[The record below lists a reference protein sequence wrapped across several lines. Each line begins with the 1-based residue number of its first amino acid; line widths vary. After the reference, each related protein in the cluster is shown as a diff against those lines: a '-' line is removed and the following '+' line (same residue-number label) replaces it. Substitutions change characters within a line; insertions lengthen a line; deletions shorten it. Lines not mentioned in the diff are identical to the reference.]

1 MLGNIAKRVSRV
13 TVVPFQRPLIP
24 FLKEP
29 WSSKS
34 KYPAILLETFL
45 YGVYVVLFCCCSF
58 ILWRR
63 RKLPGQWLLMLSTSL
78 MFLLASADMIITAYF
93 FFHFVLSTPTVNV
106 GHSHSN
112 THEPWN
118 RILEVKFGVYV
129 IANAIASSLLINRC
143 YEVWQNGRIILA
155 PIALALIGSVIS
167 FISITKSQL
176 GDKLLA
182 ASFIIS
188 AAANLSVTLL
198 IATKMWWTS
207 KKIRQ
212 IFTMQFSDMCDYV
225 VCLILDSNAIYSL
238 SIVLYLGFHTLVID
252 ASLTQIAAV
261 TLAAMILR
269 KSSADSLANTSTYS
283 SSTSIPQISPAMQR
297 TRSVTR
303 RRNRFRMAFSSNP
316 FKRGSEGIEA
326 K

>member
-1 MLGNIAKRVSRV
+1 MWGIVIAIHTNLGIGSWRSSLGCMLLQMLLLVVFCLAKWAHHSCPYR
-13 TVVPFQRPLIP
+13 T
-24 FLKEP
+24 
-29 WSSKS
+29 
-34 KYPAILLETFL
+34 
-45 YGVYVVLFCCCSF
+45 GV
-58 ILWRR
+58 
-63 RKLPGQWLLMLSTSL
+63 
-78 MFLLASADMIITAYF
+78 
-93 FFHFVLSTPTVNV
+93 
-106 GHSHSN
+106 
-112 THEPWN
+112 N
-118 RILEVKFGVYV
+118 RI
-129 IANAIASSLLINRC
+129 C
-143 YEVWQNGRIILA
+143 
-155 PIALALIGSVIS
+155 